1 MKKNG
6 VIIGR
11 PINGISINGNEYVC
25 DENGMAIVF
34 IDEDTARTFLKDN
47 GFTDENIE
55 DCGIVFETVNREE
68 ENYYQ

>member
-25 DENGMAIVF
+25 DKNGMAIVF
-34 IDEDTARTFLKDN
+34 VDEDTARTFFKRSRFY
-47 GFTDENIE
+47 G
-55 DCGIVFETVNREE
+55 
-68 ENYYQ
+68 

>member
-25 DENGMAIVF
+25 DKNGMAIVF
-34 IDEDTARTFLKDN
+34 VDEDTARAFLKDN
-47 GFTDENIE
+47 G
-55 DCGIVFETVNREE
+55 
-68 ENYYQ
+68 

>member
-25 DENGMAIVF
+25 DENGMTIVF
-34 IDEDTARTFLKDN
+34 DDEVAAKAFLKEN
-47 GFTDENIE
+47 GLTDENIE
-55 DCGIVFETVNREE
+55 DYGIMFETVDLEDN
-68 ENYYQ
+68 